1 MRSVR
6 ACQTLLLTGALA
18 VTPAFASHSHRSPT
32 SGHHSKKKSAV
43 HQIHGQRQID
53 ADRAREI
60 QTALIRENYLTGEAT
75 GNWDQQSQ
83 QAMQQYQ
90 ADHHW
95 QTKIIPDSRA
105 LIKLGLGPT
114 VDTNAVT
121 MAAAAPK
128 LAEPAKP
135 VGDRTTRA
143 KSSALTLADA
153 HSVFN

>member
-18 VTPAFASHSHRSPT
+18 VVPAFASHLHRSPT
-32 SGHHSKKKSAV
+32 SGHSHSKRKSAV

-53 ADRAREI
+53 AGRAREI
-60 QTALIRENYLTGEAT
+60 QTALIRENYLTGEAS
-75 GNWDQQSQ
+75 GSWDQQSQ

-105 LIKLGLGPT
+105 LIKLGLGPS
-114 VDTNAVT
+114 VDGSAV
-121 MAAAAPK
+121 AIAAAPVSPAPK
-128 LAEPAKP
+128 VVEPAKMT
-135 VGDRTTRA
+135 DRAGRA
-143 KSSALTLADA
+143 KSSALT
-153 HSVFN
+153 